1 MSKAVAKKLEL
12 GKSRVLARGK
22 KTITAAG
29 TARVKLKVV
38 KRARA
43 RLRKQKR
50 VKVTLR
56 VRTTIAGVT
65 TPVSRKI
72 TLSADRRRSR
82 GQAAAPWQSA
92 RVSAP

>member
-1 MSKAVAKKLEL
+1 MSKAVARSFEL

-22 KTITAAG
+22 KSIAAAG
-29 TARVKLKVV
+29 DARVKLKVV
-38 KRARA
+38 KGPRSAA
-43 RLRKQKR
+43 EAGR

-72 TLSADRRRSR
+72 TLKR
-82 GQAAAPWQSA
+82 
-92 RVSAP
+92 